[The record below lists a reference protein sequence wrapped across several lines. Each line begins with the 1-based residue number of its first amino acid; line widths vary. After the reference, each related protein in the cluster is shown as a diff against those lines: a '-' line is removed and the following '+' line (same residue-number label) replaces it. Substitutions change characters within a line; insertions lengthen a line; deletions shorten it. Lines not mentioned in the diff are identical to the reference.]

1 MQGVVNRARTSHVI
15 AHRWAHMIRDAGN
28 LWQSAVVCITHCL
41 EMTNQETTPM
51 KNKIYPTFD
60 AAVADIPDGAVFMS
74 PGFGGV
80 GVPRNLLAA
89 LHRQGAKSLTGIS
102 NNGGTK
108 DDKVD
113 VGTLIAA
120 GQVKKMYCAFTA
132 ATHPSQ
138 VTPFVQMYNEGKIDA
153 EVLPQGTL
161 AERVR
166 AAAAGIGAFYTPA
179 SVGTELAEGK
189 EHREI
194 NGRTYVL
201 EYPLH
206 ADYAF
211 IRAWKADA
219 FGNLQFRLAQRNFN
233 PIMAMAARITIVE
246 VENDIVPIGELDPD
260 HIHVPGVY
268 VDRMVRIP
276 PDGIWD

>member
-1 MQGVVNRARTSHVI
+1 MQ
-15 AHRWAHMIRDAGN
+15 
-28 LWQSAVVCITHCL
+28 
-41 EMTNQETTPM
+41 
-51 KNKIYPTFD
+51 KKIYQTFD
-60 AAVADIPDGAVFMS
+60 EAVADIPDGAVFMS

-89 LHRQGAKSLTGIS
+89 LHRQGAKNLTGIS
-102 NNGGTK
+102 NNAGTL
-108 DDKVD
+108 DGKVD
-113 VGTLIAA
+113 IGTLIGA

-132 ATHPSQ
+132 PTHPSR
-138 VTPFVQMYNEGKIDA
+138 VTPFVRMYNNGEIDA
-153 EVLPQGTL
+153 ELLPQGTL
-161 AERVR
+161 AERIR

-179 SVGTELAEGK
+179 SVGTELAAHK

-194 NGRTYVL
+194 NGRMYVL

-211 IRAWKADA
+211 IRAWKADTL
-219 FGNLQFRLAQRNFN
+219 GNLQFHLAQRNFN

-246 VENDIVPIGELDPD
+246 VENDIVAAGELDPN

-268 VDRMVRIP
+268 VDRLVRIP
-276 PDGIWD
+276 PDGLWD